1 MPVGLLKE
9 AWKAGRVSRLTV
21 FLGLSIS
28 AAWASIVALLAVR
41 IIVDAIREPALA
53 PVYKVPLLLVFAVVV
68 LFLVIPLPAQWL
80 MYALLRLDQRRRRA
94 PESKS

>member
-9 AWKAGRVSRLTV
+9 AWKAGGASRLTV
-21 FLGLSIS
+21 LLGLSLS
-28 AAWASIVALLAVR
+28 FAWASWIAVVALRFV
-41 IIVDAIREPALA
+41 VDTIREPALA
-53 PVYKVPLLLVFAVVV
+53 AAYKVPLLVVFAVVV

-94 PESKS
+94 SGSKS

>member
-1 MPVGLLKE
+1 VPVGLLRD
-9 AWKAGRVSRLTV
+9 AWKAGRTSRLTV

-28 AAWASIVALLAVR
+28 VAWASFVAVVAVR
-41 IIVDAIREPALA
+41 FVLDTIREPALA
-53 PVYKVPLLLVFAVVV
+53 AVYTVPLLVVFAVIV

-94 PESKS
+94 SGSKS